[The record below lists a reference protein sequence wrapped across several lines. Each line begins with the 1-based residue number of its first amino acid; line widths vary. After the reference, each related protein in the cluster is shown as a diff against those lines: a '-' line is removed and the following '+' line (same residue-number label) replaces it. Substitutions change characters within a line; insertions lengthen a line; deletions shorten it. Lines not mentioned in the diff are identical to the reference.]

1 MKKLLTLRNVI
12 LCCAAVLILAV
23 FIMSFFVS
31 FNVSIAGIYYSY
43 KHVLWGCDKVAMGG
57 TELTISELENF
68 SGATLKAMA
77 LPLAGLIMMVV
88 GVAGAVVV
96 ALLVK
101 KPFAKY
107 IVMGLGLVAL
117 AGGIMQFWP
126 IESFARSYVNSIK
139 GVEQASQAEID
150 EAINFYIKVFKDGNS
165 SAPVA
170 VVMGILGCL
179 SGVAVVASQVVPEK
193 ELLK

>member
-1 MKKLLTLRNVI
+1 MKKLLTLRNVV

-31 FNVSIAGIYYSY
+31 FNVSMVGINYSY
-43 KHVLWGCDKVAMGG
+43 KHVLWGCDKVAMDG
-57 TELTISELENF
+57 TEATISELGF

-126 IESFARSYVNSIK
+126 IESFARSYVYSIK

-150 EAINFYIKVFKDGNS
+150 EAINLYIKVFKDGNS

-179 SGVAVVASQVVPEK
+179 SGVAVVASQFVPEK